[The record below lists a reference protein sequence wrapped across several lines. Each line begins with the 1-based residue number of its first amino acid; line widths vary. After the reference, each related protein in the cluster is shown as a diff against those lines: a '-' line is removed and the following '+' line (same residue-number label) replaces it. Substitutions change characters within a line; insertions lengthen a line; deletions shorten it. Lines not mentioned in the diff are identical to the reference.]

1 MMLNR
6 RKFLGGMGLSFMLPN
21 LEALGNIKPDVKR
34 FAAVYVPNGI
44 NMHHWTPSYQGDLID
59 LPGTLSP
66 MQDHINN
73 MHILSGL
80 THDKARANG
89 DGAGDHARACAT
101 FLTGVQAHKHE
112 SLIRSGKS
120 VDQYL
125 ADKYNG
131 VTRFDSLQF
140 TGSKARIIG
149 KCDSGY
155 SCAYQYNLSWKSA
168 SQPMASMYDPKDIFN
183 RLFNVE
189 KLEQKKKLYKKSIL
203 DFVLEES
210 KSLSHNISSK
220 DKAKLDEYMY
230 SVREVE
236 LELERRDQFNLS
248 NNFEFNFDTE
258 QKSDKFRLMY
268 SLMHLAFL
276 TDTTRVITFLTAH
289 DGYNGPHREI
299 GVNEGHHSLSH
310 HQKDEK
316 KLAALAKIDLFN
328 VRLFSEFIDKLKK
341 DNLLENTD
349 IIYGAGISDGNRHNH
364 DELPCLLVGGKN
376 RRKHIRVEKEKPMCD
391 LFVSL
396 LHKHNIETKHFGD
409 STGEFNII

>member
-1 MMLNR
+1 
-6 RKFLGGMGLSFMLPN
+6 
-21 LEALGNIKPDVKR
+21 
-34 FAAVYVPNGI
+34 
-44 NMHHWTPSYQGDLID
+44 
-59 LPGTLSP
+59 
-66 MQDHINN
+66 
-73 MHILSGL
+73 
-80 THDKARANG
+80 
-89 DGAGDHARACAT
+89 
-101 FLTGVQAHKHE
+101 
-112 SLIRSGKS
+112 
-120 VDQYL
+120 
-125 ADKYNG
+125 
-131 VTRFDSLQF
+131 
-140 TGSKARIIG
+140 
-149 KCDSGY
+149 
-155 SCAYQYNLSWKSA
+155 
-168 SQPMASMYDPKDIFN
+168 
-183 RLFNVE
+183 
-189 KLEQKKKLYKKSIL
+189 
-203 DFVLEES
+203 
-210 KSLSHNISSK
+210 
-220 DKAKLDEYMY
+220 MY

-396 LHKHNIETKHFGD
+396 LHKHDIEAKHFGD
-409 STGEFNII
+409 STGEFNIIT